1 MSDRHARPQAT
12 ASTTSTDFPV
22 TKRMGDFSIFDDDEP
37 KQSKEQKLSHFVG
50 MKEKMGP
57 FVGLDNQGATCY
69 LNSLLQTM
77 FMTLEFRAGLFAL
90 STLELEYGR
99 YMEEEAKR
107 KAAEIAEA
115 ASGKKEP
122 TNSGPPQERVDD
134 LVAMGFDAK
143 NAVKALKLYPSMQEQ
158 EQCLDYLVTHDFSQ
172 DPPEPESEQ
181 PQEPPKP
188 KIRKI
193 PIELRKLFA
202 LLQAS
207 DMASVST
214 QGLTRSFGW
223 NSGDGQ
229 AAAQHDIQELN
240 RLLMEALEG
249 SLRGT
254 SQADTLQSLYQGTQV
269 TKIMCCTCNTITT
282 REEPFFDLPTQVAG
296 FPDMKWSLNEYVAP
310 ELLNGRN
317 QYRCSTCNKKCD
329 AKKGVA
335 LRTLPPVLTFSLSRF
350 VFDYASLQRN
360 KLHDK
365 FSFPIFLDMAPFLEP
380 NLDFKSQRSKDQ
392 VVADLKAA
400 GKSSSEPV
408 PGAAATGESS
418 LPPSTADGKSNHVIE
433 EDASGTERVIVEDVF
448 TDERYS
454 AEKEAQ
460 GSQSR
465 KRRKK
470 KEDEKKDEPQLP
482 LEWGAVD
489 STSPHRYQ
497 LFAVVVHAG
506 SAYGG
511 HYHALIRNM
520 SKQEEDKT
528 SEWYDFNDSVIRPIA
543 VEDVAKQYGSTTS
556 ESAYMLIYRLC
567 SFVPPATPLVP
578 EPEKSDIETANST
591 LKRDRERYESV
602 SNEIKV
608 VVRSE
613 RSLVI
618 ENSHLK
624 DLDPKNTFEVL
635 FDQRQPQAALAAR
648 IREVLTQANEC
659 PPNDLKL
666 NVVDYWND
674 GAPFKIEIGAAV
686 TLEGDAPVQAAKHF
700 YSGFVTNLI
709 AWDGENIKGEKYA
722 RQEHKVSVSKM
733 AKMTCRYHTWQ
744 TPDFPTE
751 FELELPGGSTLLELC
766 QLLEQRVGLD
776 VMEQHLH
783 LIRDFCCDVSP
794 AMLTEPMEESGL
806 EDGCTFALEKRSGDS
821 ASSLARARFESTKT
835 ALTLTVLVA
844 WESVSRSRLAIKADR
859 SASLTALKNAIVN
872 QLPSPTTSEAGFR
885 LRRVIGESK
894 LAALYTCEEE
904 TLAKLGFDETT
915 TVRIEK
921 GALPTADQLDLLVTV
936 VSTANVDQ
944 RAERVWQHHR
954 LPVLVEKSITF
965 QAFIAH
971 VLGVANVKSEV
982 EFHVYRT
989 TADDSRGKAF
999 GNEEL
1004 TLAGCQI
1011 ANGDVL
1017 WLEEGPVQAEGEIK
1031 LDVLVDFVSNRES
1044 IASWVEKQSGGEKK
1058 KEGAGEE
1065 KKEGGAI
1072 APQKGEAMGSHKDLL
1087 GSLCKCPPSETKAV
1101 EVAPKA
1107 DAPTP
1112 KPDAPAPKSPGESK
1126 PELNYLLTLQISS
1139 QSPLS
1144 ALKARLYESSA
1155 PLREHAPSA
1164 AYLRIRH
1171 VTRSNDIGKL
1181 IGCDDASLKVQGLN
1195 SNKRVVVQVM
1205 SDPEAGLSKHAAA
1218 LAVYR
1223 VLPVATTNDKKELQL
1238 GPLPPEQVVFDGG
1251 ATPGAADLLGRLS
1264 ALTNIPLERL
1274 VCAKWFGQNRG
1285 WSRSTLASFTT
1296 LQQSAPVK
1304 PDDAA
1309 NLLRKPFLLKDGDV
1323 LCVADTNDFPS
1334 GQTAEAC
1341 VSSWPYPVIVKSV
1354 DEHLYPS
1361 APPAPPFRREEPT
1374 LKIKY

>member
-1 MSDRHARPQAT
+1 M
-12 ASTTSTDFPV
+12 DF
-22 TKRMGDFSIFDDDEP
+22 DAFSIFDDEP
-37 KQSKEQKLSHFVG
+37 KQSKEQKLGHFVG

-77 FMTLEFRAGLFAL
+77 FMTMEFRAHLFAL
-90 STLELEYGR
+90 LNSELEYDR
-99 YMEEEAKR
+99 YVEEEKKR
-107 KAAEIAEA
+107 KADEIAEA
-115 ASGKKEP
+115 ATGKKESSVSSEP
-122 TNSGPPQERVDD
+122 SQERVDE
-134 LVAMGFDAK
+134 LVGMGFDAK
-143 NAVKALKLYPSMQEQ
+143 NVIKALKLFPSNQ
-158 EQCLDYLVTHDFSQ
+158 EQCLDYLVSHDFSQ
-172 DPPEPESEQ
+172 DPPESEPAE
-181 PQEPPKP
+181 PQQLAP
-188 KIRKI
+188 KIRRI

-229 AAAQHDIQELN
+229 ASAQHDIQELN

-254 SQADTLQSLYQGTQV
+254 SQAETLQQLYQGTQV
-269 TKIMCCTCNTITT
+269 TKILCCTCNTVTT
-282 REEPFFDLPTQVAG
+282 REEPFFDLPVQVAG
-296 FPDMKWSLNEYVAP
+296 FPDLIWSLNEYVAP

-335 LRTLPPVLTFSLSRF
+335 LRTLPPILTFSLNRF
-350 VFDYASLQRN
+350 VFDLTSLQRI

-365 FSFPIFLDMAPFLEP
+365 FSFPIFLDMNPFLEP
-380 NLDFKSQRSKDQ
+380 NLDFTTQRSKDQ
-392 VVADLKAA
+392 VVADLKASA
-400 GKSSSEPV
+400 KPPPASTAVSEAKLSP
-408 PGAAATGESS
+408 AESS
-418 LPPSTADGKSNHVIE
+418 PKEQDE
-433 EDASGTERVIVEDVF
+433 EVMVTDRVIFEDVF
-448 TDERYS
+448 SDERYG

-460 GSQSR
+460 GSSR

-482 LEWGAVD
+482 LEWGSVD
-489 STSPHRYQ
+489 SESAYRYQ

-511 HYHALIRNM
+511 HYHALIRNVA
-520 SKQEEDKT
+520 KQQNDNTE
-528 SEWYDFNDSVIRPIA
+528 EWYDFNDSVIRPIA
-543 VEDVAKQYGSTTS
+543 AEDIARQYGCSTS

-567 SFVPPATPLVP
+567 SLSSPPTPPLP
-578 EPEKSDIETANST
+578 EPEKSDIESANST
-591 LKRDRERYESV
+591 LKRDRERYDSV

-613 RSLVI
+613 RSFVI

-624 DLDPKNTFEVL
+624 DLDSKNAFEIL
-635 FDQRQPQAALAAR
+635 FDQRQPQAALVSR

-659 PPNDLKL
+659 PANDFKL
-666 NVVDYWND
+666 NLVDYWND
-674 GAPFKIEIGAAV
+674 GAPFNVEIGASV
-686 TLEGDAPVQAAKHF
+686 TLEGEAPVQEAKHF

-709 AWDGENIKGEKYA
+709 AWDGENIKGEKYV

-733 AKMTCRYHTWQ
+733 SRMTCRYHTWQ

-751 FELELPGGSTLLELC
+751 FDLEIPTGSTLLELC
-766 QLLEQRVGLD
+766 QLLEQKVGIE

-794 AMLTEPMEESGL
+794 AMLGEPMEESGL

-844 WESVSRSRLAIKADR
+844 WESASRSRLSIKADR

-894 LAALYTCEEE
+894 LAALYTCEDE

-915 TVRIEK
+915 TIRIEK
-921 GALPTADQLDLLVTV
+921 GGLPTADQLDLLVTV
-936 VSTANVDQ
+936 VSTTNVDQ
-944 RAERVWQHHR
+944 KAERVWQHHR
-954 LPVLVEKSITF
+954 LPVLVEKSMTF
-965 QAFIAH
+965 RDFIVH
-971 VLGVANVKSEV
+971 VLGVANIKSEV

-1004 TLAGCQI
+1004 TLASCQI

-1017 WLEEGPVQAEGEIK
+1017 WLEEGPIQAEGEIK
-1031 LDVLVDFVSNRES
+1031 LDVLADFVSARET
-1044 IASWVEKQSGGEKK
+1044 IATWAEKQLGGSNATPRKDDVL
-1058 KEGAGEE
+1058 
-1065 KKEGGAI
+1065 
-1072 APQKGEAMGSHKDLL
+1072 GSHNDLL
-1087 GSLCKCPPSETKAV
+1087 KSLCKCPAETNKP
-1101 EVAPKA
+1101 APEA
-1107 DAPTP
+1107 TP
-1112 KPDAPAPKSPGESK
+1112 KPDAPKSTELK
-1126 PELNYLLTLQISS
+1126 PELNYLLSLQISS
-1139 QSPLS
+1139 QLPLT
-1144 ALKARLYESSA
+1144 ALKARLYESSQ
-1155 PLREHAPSA
+1155 PLREHAPSP

-1171 VTRSNDIGKL
+1171 VTRGNDIGKL
-1181 IGCDDASLKVQGLN
+1181 IGCDEASLKVQGLN

-1205 SDPEAGLSKHAAA
+1205 SEPEAGLSKYAAA

-1223 VLPVATTNDKKELQL
+1223 VLPVGEKKELQL

-1264 ALTNIPLERL
+1264 ALANIPLERL
-1274 VCAKWFGQNRG
+1274 VCAKWFGQSRG
-1285 WSRSTLASFTT
+1285 WSRSVLARGVNQPKSED
-1296 LQQSAPVK
+1296 S
-1304 PDDAA
+1304 A
-1309 NLLRKPFLLKDGDV
+1309 NLLRKPFLLKDSDV

-1341 VSSWPYPVIVKSV
+1341 VSSWPYPVVVKSA
-1354 DEHLYPS
+1354 EELFYG